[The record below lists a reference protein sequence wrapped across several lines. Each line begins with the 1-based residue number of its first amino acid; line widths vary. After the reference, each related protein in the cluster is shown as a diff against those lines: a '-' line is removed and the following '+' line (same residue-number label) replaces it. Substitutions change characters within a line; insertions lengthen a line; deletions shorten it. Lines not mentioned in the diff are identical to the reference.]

1 VSGRTEIK
9 ITTNESIPAWEAY
22 VRAHPRG
29 TYSHLYFWRHIVERT
44 YKHKTIYLMATKRE
58 ITSHEP
64 ADRIVGVLPIVHMDH
79 FFFGRHF
86 LSMPF
91 LDMGG
96 VLADDDET
104 EEALVLEA
112 LRIAKRRKVSRLELR
127 HLSAMR
133 WCHPGENHRLAGTFS
148 LATRSHKVSMLL
160 NLPESSDALLKGFK
174 AKLRSQVKKPIRE
187 GLQSKVGGLELL
199 PDFYKVFSINMR
211 DLGSPVHSKYLMK
224 NVLEYFPDQADIFI
238 IYHEAIP
245 VACGLT
251 LGFEHTLSN
260 LWASS
265 LRKYSRLSPN
275 MLLYWTMLQYACD
288 QGYRIFNFGRST
300 PDEGTFR
307 FKKQWGAEPHPLH
320 WQFIM
325 RDGSNMEEETDE
337 KAALGKAVKYWKKL
351 PIVVTRIVGPMIRGN
366 IGL

>member
-1 VSGRTEIK
+1 MEIR
-9 ITTNESIPAWEAY
+9 ITTEESMPTWDAY

-29 TYSHLYFWRHIVERT
+29 TLSHLYFWRHIVQRT
-44 YKHKTIYLMATKRE
+44 YRHKTIYLMATSKE
-58 ITSHEP
+58 NESHEP
-64 ADRIVGVLPIVHMDH
+64 NDRIVGVLPLVHMDH
-79 FFFGRHF
+79 FFFGRRF

-96 VLADDDET
+96 VLADDDEI
-104 EEALVLEA
+104 EEALVLETIK
-112 LRIAKRRKVSRLELR
+112 IAEKRKVSRIELR
-127 HLSAMR
+127 HSDAMR
-133 WCHPGENHRLAGTFS
+133 WCHPGENHRPAGTFS
-148 LATRSHKVSMLL
+148 VVTRSHKVSMLL
-160 NLPESSDALLKGFK
+160 DLPESSDALMNGFK

-199 PDFYKVFSINMR
+199 PDFYEVFSINMR
-211 DLGSPVHSKYLMK
+211 DLGSPVHSKRLMK
-224 NVLEYFPDQADIFI
+224 YVLEYFPEKADIFV
-238 IYHEAIP
+238 IYQESIP

-265 LRKYSRLSPN
+265 LRKFSRLSPN
-275 MLLYWTMLQYACD
+275 MLLYWTMLQHACD
-288 QGYRIFNFGRST
+288 QGYRCFNFGRST

-325 RDGSNMEEETDE
+325 HDGSEMEEETDE
-337 KAALGKAVKYWKKL
+337 KAALGKAVEYWKRL
-351 PIVVTRIVGPMIRGN
+351 PVPVTRIVGPMIRGN